1 MQMKSIVVATML
13 AFPFSTHAAVA
24 GAAPPGQLA
33 VSVERLFGIS
43 RVSSEASAGATQFE
57 STTTSISLLGS
68 PFLGVAYSSPRL
80 SLDYLHGSGLSVGAG
95 LGYQQVTLET
105 EVPNAAGSADS
116 TDISV
121 FIVAP
126 RAGYFARV
134 TPEFGLWPRAGVTH
148 RSAGPESADDATLT
162 ALTLELPLVY
172 LAAAGHVGLFA
183 MPHLDFGVA
192 GEVGTGSDA
201 VEQTATELGLQF
213 GLSAFF

>member
-1 MQMKSIVVATML
+1 MRTRSIVVGVMIAAQSAVLATD
-13 AFPFSTHAAVA
+13 S
-24 GAAPPGQLA
+24 GASPPGQLA
-33 VSVERLFGIS
+33 VNVERLFGVS
-43 RVSSEASAGATQFE
+43 RVSSEARVGGSQVENTA
-57 STTTSISLLGS
+57 TSISLLGS
-68 PFLGVAYSSPRL
+68 PFFGPAYSSPRL
-80 SLDYLHGSGLSVGAG
+80 ALDYLHGSGLSVGVG
-95 LGYQQVTLET
+95 LGYQQVDLEI
-105 EVPNAAGSADS
+105 EIPGEAGSTDS
-116 TDISV
+116 TDVSV
-121 FIVAP
+121 LVVAP

-148 RSAGPESADDATLT
+148 RSVGGESAGDATLT

-201 VEQTATELGLQF
+201 VEQTATEVGLQF